1 VTLGPAA
8 ACWVVAVW
16 QMNGM
21 DMGVATRVGPFGVFL
36 ALWAAMMA
44 AMMLPGAAPAVI
56 RRVQAG
62 GVHAVPVFI
71 GSYLAVWATA
81 GMAVYT
87 VDRPHGSVA
96 AGVTLIVAGAY
107 EITPLK
113 RQFRRR
119 CRASTGSGFGYGLC
133 CAGSSI
139 GLMAMLVALGV
150 MCIPW
155 MAVITVVVLAQKLL
169 PARAAIDVPLA
180 LAIIGLGMLII
191 LTPSSVPG
199 LTPPVREVTISAS
212 RQSPIRADHPV
223 RRQKRTMKRATMPRR
238 TADLEREALASSR
251 IAAGP
256 AAATGRVRS
265 RGIDAGGDGGLTRR
279 PVPRET
285 GN

>member
-1 VTLGPAA
+1 VAALTVTLGPAA

-36 ALWAAMMA
+36 AVWAAMMA

-62 GVHAVPVFI
+62 GVHAVLVFVS
-71 GSYLAVWATA
+71 SYLAVWATA
-81 GMAVYT
+81 GMAVYA
-87 VDRPHGSVA
+87 VDRPHGSMA

-107 EITPLK
+107 EITLLK
-113 RQFRRR
+113 QQFRRR
-119 CRASTGSGFGYGLC
+119 CRDSAGSGFGYGLC

-150 MCIPW
+150 MSIPW

-169 PARAAIDVPLA
+169 PSRAAIDVPLV

-191 LTPSSVPG
+191 LAPSSVPG
-199 LTPPVREVTISAS
+199 LTPP
-212 RQSPIRADHPV
+212 
-223 RRQKRTMKRATMPRR
+223 M
-238 TADLEREALASSR
+238 
-251 IAAGP
+251 
-256 AAATGRVRS
+256 
-265 RGIDAGGDGGLTRR
+265 
-279 PVPRET
+279 
-285 GN
+285 